1 MVFPIVEPKRGAHG
15 LVGEVVYVDHFGNLI
30 SNFTLKHVDAVG
42 STAPRGVPT
51 LQIAGHRVNGLVASY
66 AEGSKVEPS
75 ALINSNGAIEV
86 FIKEGSAAQRLKAGR
101 GAEIT
106 LS

>member
-1 MVFPIVEPKRGAHG
+1 MLFR
-15 LVGEVVYVDHFGNLI
+15 
-30 SNFTLKHVDAVG
+30 SLKHVDAVR
-42 STAPRGVPT
+42 SAAPSEGPA

-86 FIKEGSAAQRLKAGR
+86 FIKEGSVAQRLMVGR